1 MAEMYYPPMD
11 LAASNTDSGQRC
23 PERAGE
29 PANDLLL
36 SLFARESLRI
46 GVALSERAREL
57 GLSVQRPKHEGDAG
71 LDLQAMIDTPEQT
84 VTILPHESKR
94 IPTGLFIDMP
104 DTPGPFVLNC
114 QILSRTGL
122 GMRGLRPWAVLV
134 DPGYRPERDDP
145 NGLVLGLGNEGK
157 EPVEISLGDRVA
169 QAVFSLALGPSSVIQ
184 EVGINDINFN
194 TNRGSARFGSTGR

>member
-1 MAEMYYPPMD
+1 
-11 LAASNTDSGQRC
+11 
-23 PERAGE
+23 
-29 PANDLLL
+29 
-36 SLFARESLRI
+36 
-46 GVALSERAREL
+46 
-57 GLSVQRPKHEGDAG
+57 
-71 LDLQAMIDTPEQT
+71 
-84 VTILPHESKR
+84 
-94 IPTGLFIDMP
+94 
-104 DTPGPFVLNC
+104 
-114 QILSRTGL
+114 
-122 GMRGLRPWAVLV
+122 MRGLRPWAVLV